1 MGVLAWL
8 VAWNILVFVFG
19 FDTSFVIAMGVSI
32 AVGVVVTLLVHQL
45 IVIRRPR
52 RKDLRE

>member
-1 MGVLAWL
+1 VGVLAWL

-19 FDTSFVIAMGVSI
+19 FDTSFVIAMETSI